1 MLRCGIEAALGKGV
15 APKDAPYAE
24 QDAEENAYVVDRP
37 LGVFRAGGRIE
48 AGMAGE
54 VFLIEADKEH
64 AKALQIGLK
73 HPPFQIAEVG
83 LRELRRADRQA
94 VSPF

>member
-1 MLRCGIEAALGKGV
+1 
-15 APKDAPYAE
+15 
-24 QDAEENAYVVDRP
+24 
-37 LGVFRAGGRIE
+37 
-48 AGMAGE
+48 MAGE
-54 VFLIEADKEH
+54 VFLIEADEEH
-64 AKALQIGLK
+64 AKTLQIGFK